1 MAEYVE
7 LYIDQ
12 GTDFSTT
19 IAINDD
25 NTNLPTNAAG
35 YVVTAQLRKSLISVN
50 ATANLVC
57 TIDDAANGEIL
68 IELSAANTANIKA
81 GRYFFDVKVKDN
93 ANLTSRL
100 VEGIMIVNPGIT
112 A

>member
-25 NTNLPTNAAG
+25 NTNLPTNTAG
-35 YVVTAQLRKSLISVN
+35 YVVTAQLRKSLISQN
-50 ATANLVC
+50 ASANLVC

-68 IELSAANTANIKA
+68 IEMSAANTSNLGS
-81 GRYFFDVKVKDN
+81 GRYFFDVKVKDV
-93 ANLTSRL
+93 ANITSRL
-100 VEGIMIVNPGIT
+100 VEGIIIVNPGIT
-112 A
+112 K